1 MRSDLRREKKM
12 EKQQNQNQV
21 KKPMFKDGKLFFT
34 KETERR
40 FFFFMTLI
48 MLASGAVIKLF

>member
-1 MRSDLRREKKM
+1 M

-21 KKPMFKDGKLFFT
+21 KKIMFKDGKLFFT

-40 FFFFMTLI
+40 IFFFMTLI
-48 MLASGAVIKLF
+48 MLASGAVVKFLQWG